1 MCPGDS
7 FPFRRC
13 KDTTLKLRKINSTQ
27 LRTIVVG
34 CVQL

>member
-1 MCPGDS
+1 MTGDS
-7 FPFRRC
+7 FPYRRY
-13 KDTTLKLRKINSTQ
+13 KDTTLKLWKIKSTQ